1 MLKSIRNQTIA
12 MAGVS
17 QAVYLVQQL
26 AKRGI
31 AETSTIESSISSV
44 LRIDAD
50 NVDDVFGGLG
60 GIAMG
65 LRKLGRQLLSSNTM
79 DPEQAR
85 YAAVLVFL
93 EKKLMQDHGMVKKLR
108 VGVEKAA
115 AIAENRP
122 VLDDAVI
129 GALAETYQGTVSQL
143 SPKIMVNGEQI
154 HLTNLENANRI
165 RALLLA
171 GIRSVVLWKQCGGSR
186 FKFFFTRGKIL
197 AQTQQLLKECT
208 GN

>member
-1 MLKSIRNQTIA
+1 MIKSIRNQTIA

-26 AKRGI
+26 AKRG
-31 AETSTIESSISSV
+31 TSENSVMESSISSI
-44 LRIDAD
+44 LKIDAD
-50 NVDDVFGGLG
+50 NVDDVYGGAVG
-60 GIAMG
+60 VATG
-65 LRKLGRQLLSSNTM
+65 LRQLTRQLTSSHTM

-93 EKKLMQDHGMVKKLR
+93 EKKLMQNHNMLNQIR
-108 VGVEKAA
+108 AGVEKAA
-115 AIAENRP
+115 AIAENRSI
-122 VLDDAVI
+122 LDDAVI
-129 GALAETYQGTVSQL
+129 GAIAETYQRTISEL
-143 SPKIMVNGEQI
+143 SPRIMVNGEQI
-154 HLTNLENANRI
+154 HLTNLENANKI

-197 AQTQQLLKECT
+197 AEAQQLLKESS
-208 GN
+208 NK

>member
-12 MAGVS
+12 LAGVS